1 MLRSRIAPRRR
12 PLQGP
17 PRRLALVVVAVAAM
31 ALAGCDKLGLGAGGA
46 SPPLSF
52 QGVDITGAQY
62 AKQLNLTDQHGQAR
76 TLADFKGKLVVVFF
90 GYTQCPDVCPGTM
103 SELALVK
110 KALGADGERVQGV
123 FVTVDP
129 ERDTPE
135 VLKAY
140 MASFDPSF
148 IALRGNAEQ
157 TTAAAKEFKVY
168 FNKVPGKTDTS
179 YTMDH
184 TAGSFVFDA
193 QGRVRLFERHGAG
206 PEALTADLKQLLA
219 ER

>member
-1 MLRSRIAPRRR
+1 MPTPSRRR
-12 PLQGP
+12 WLSVAWAVP
-17 PRRLALVVVAVAAM
+17 LALVLAA
-31 ALAGCDKLGLGAGGA
+31 CDKLPGGQAGSA
-46 SPPLSF
+46 SAPSF

-62 AKQLNLTDQHGQAR
+62 AKQLNLTDQHGQPR
-76 TLADFKGKLVVVFF
+76 TLADFKGKVVVVFF
-90 GYTQCPDVCPGTM
+90 GFTQCPDVCPGTM

-110 KALGADGERVQGV
+110 KALGADGDRVQGV

-129 ERDTPE
+129 DRDTPE

-148 IALRGNAEQ
+148 VALRGNAEQ
-157 TTAAAKEFKVY
+157 TAAAAKEFKVY

-184 TAGSFVFDA
+184 TAGSFVFDTE
-193 QGRVRLFERHGAG
+193 GRVRLFERHGAG
-206 PEALTADLKQLLA
+206 PDALRSDLQQLLA
-219 ER
+219 AR